1 MGGTAAQGPGASRMT
16 APPTPLADM
25 LAAIRDM
32 LIWGGVTLVTAL
44 IIAVLCAFV
53 IAFARR

>member
-1 MGGTAAQGPGASRMT
+1 MT